1 MRHAVVLAV
10 AFLLP
15 AAAVRADIKIG
26 YVDVQRALNEV
37 EDGRD
42 AKAKLKKEFD
52 DKQRMLDEKQEEL
65 RVIKEDIDKQS
76 GLLTPEAKQ
85 EKLNDLQKKML
96 ELQQMY
102 MNMQKDLQER
112 EGQVTKGI
120 FERMNRVLNQIAEE
134 ENYGLI
140 LERNESSILY
150 ARGHMDLTNEVIR
163 KYNDLLGKER
173 ASGKSGGGAATP
185 KKDKEPKKKKDPPAE
200 GAPR

>member
-173 ASGKSGGGAATP
+173 ASGKSSGGGATP

>member
-10 AFLLP
+10 VLSLP

>member
-10 AFLLP
+10 VLSLP

-150 ARGHMDLTNEVIR
+150 VCGYMDLTNEVIC

>member
-173 ASGKSGGGAATP
+173 ASGKSSGGAAAP